1 MSYIYW
7 EQVKVGAKMA
17 QSVEKLVYGLKD
29 RDSVPEIISPHHRVQ
44 KDSEPHPLSYPMG
57 TEGC

>member
-1 MSYIYW
+1 
-7 EQVKVGAKMA
+7 MA